1 MPGLCLDLAPK
12 LNRQCEKSMAP
23 EISSDQ
29 RAARSPT
36 GATLFYYCS
45 SEESLSV
52 QPIVGVKIASQ

>member
-1 MPGLCLDLAPK
+1 MPALRLDLAPK

-23 EISSDQ
+23 EISDQ